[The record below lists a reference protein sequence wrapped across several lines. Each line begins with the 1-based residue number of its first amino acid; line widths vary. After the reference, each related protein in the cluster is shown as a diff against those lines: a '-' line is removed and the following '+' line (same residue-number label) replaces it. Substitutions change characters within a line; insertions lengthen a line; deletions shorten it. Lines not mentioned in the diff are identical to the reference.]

1 MKVVYGHTDSIYV
14 QIDSVAKAQ
23 MICADIQDSV
33 RKHFPNIMG
42 LNEHPVVLEFEKYY
56 SSLGVGTT
64 KNRNAGMITWKDGE
78 WLDEPEFTMTG
89 FTAKRVSETGFAKDT
104 QLDVLKRWVNAES
117 REQINKA
124 LHDRYDSA
132 LSGNIDL
139 RDIVKRSRLRA
150 NRFNVKCP
158 ECGTKYHLKDCIKLE
173 YSVCNKCSTP
183 TTRFQT
189 LEGKKPSIGSGIA
202 GVLFAWEKENKDFD
216 DSYLS
221 MKVTG
226 VRDTFT
232 HPLTQENRQ
241 VEYVAGVELKDF
253 ESYNPDYKHYAEQIV
268 DKAKPIY
275 KAMGWDLSAIRTGKT
290 QKTLEEWF

>member
-14 QIDSVAKAQ
+14 QVDSVAKAQ

-42 LNEHPVVLEFEKYY
+42 LKQHPVVLEFEKYY

-78 WLDEPEFTMTG
+78 WLSEPEFTMTG
-89 FTAKRVSETGFAKDT
+89 FTAKKVSETAFAKDA

-124 LHDRYDSA
+124 LHNRYDNA

-139 RDIVKRSRLRA
+139 KDIVKRSRLRA

-158 ECGTKYHLKDCIKLE
+158 ECGTKYHLKDCAKLE
-173 YSVCNKCSTP
+173 HSVCSKCSTP
-183 TTRFQT
+183 TSRFQT

>member
-139 RDIVKRSRLRA
+139 KDIVKRSRLRA

-158 ECGTKYHLKDCIKLE
+158 ECGTKYHLKDCTKLE

-202 GVLFAWEKENKDFD
+202 GVLFAWEKEDKDFD

-275 KAMGWDLSAIRTGKT
+275 KAMNWDLSAIRTGKT

>member
-14 QIDSVAKAQ
+14 QVDSVEKAQ
-23 MICADIQDSV
+23 SVIKTIEESV
-33 RKHFPNIMG
+33 REHFPNTMG
-42 LNEHPVVLEFEKYY
+42 LNQHPVVLEFEKYY

-89 FTAKRVSETGFAKDT
+89 FTAKRVSETQFAK
-104 QLDVLKRWVNAES
+104 QAQMDVLKRWVNAES
-117 REQINKA
+117 REEINKS
-124 LHDRYDSA
+124 LHTRYTDA
-132 LSGNIDL
+132 ISGNIDL
-139 RDIVKRSRLRA
+139 KDIVKRSRLRA

-158 ECGTKYHLKDCIKLE
+158 DCGTKYHLKECIKLD
-173 YSVCNKCSTP
+173 YSVCKKCSTP
-183 TTRFQT
+183 TTKFVT

-202 GVLFAWEKENKDFD
+202 GVLFAWEKENKTFD

-221 MKVTG
+221 MKVKNM
-226 VRDTFT
+226 RDTFT
-232 HPLTQENRQ
+232 HPLTQEARQ
-241 VEYVAGVELKDF
+241 VEYVAGIELKDF
-253 ESYNPDYKHYAEQIV
+253 NNYVPNYEHYAEQIL

-275 KAMGWDLSAIRTGKT
+275 KAMNWDLSSIRTGKI

>member
-1 MKVVYGHTDSIYV
+1 
-14 QIDSVAKAQ
+14 
-23 MICADIQDSV
+23 
-33 RKHFPNIMG
+33 
-42 LNEHPVVLEFEKYY
+42 
-56 SSLGVGTT
+56 VGTT

-139 RDIVKRSRLRA
+139 KDIVKRSRLRA